1 MAQAVTGVMKWF
13 YPATTYTDMTQASEE
28 DFRLSC
34 AYAVVVV
41 ANTHIQY
48 SSPRAGGSTALKRSK
63 HKHRREETTARSRST
78 DDSLRRSGCGTLD
91 ISGCNSEGEAT
102 QRINDFWEPPDFG
115 ASGDPNTTSSQ
126 SARKSANKRDG
137 DRKIYQRQ
145 NKTTDTLL
153 TPERS
158 SSPQSHQ
165 STDTVLKTTYRMP
178 TTPDSLPRDDSLPL
192 NEDNESAELTERL
205 SRLLDLDGDQKKS
218 TLLVSELVREKRLLL
233 AKEKKVRE
241 RKEELRAARELR
253 LHRRQPRK
261 ALVQPL
267 EFEWDDVVNQTI
279 VSSNP
284 HRVITTSI
292 GGTELRIKDFATL
305 LGRRAWLND
314 EIINTYIEWVVDA
327 ANKAAIAQAKEFDEP
342 TSTVPKFIAH
352 NSFFYENLV
361 KKGPSSTQGLMR
373 RKKAPG
379 TSLLDVDSVFVP
391 ICKGSHWTVGV
402 VRPIAKTIEYFDSMG
417 GNPYSFIKL
426 MRDWLKFQ
434 LGEKYIEAEWNTP
447 RTACAHQSNG
457 YDCGVFVCTNAFC
470 VALGLDTSCY
480 DECDMLQQRRII
492 AAVLINR
499 GFLGDFAWNGKG
511 L

>member
-1 MAQAVTGVMKWF
+1 MAQAVTGVMRWCSEF
-13 YPATTYTDMTQASEE
+13 YPITTYTDMTQTSE
-28 DFRLSC
+28 D
-34 AYAVVVV
+34 VVVV
-41 ANTHIQY
+41 ANTLTQAAR
-48 SSPRAGGSTALKRSK
+48 PRPDGSTALKRSK
-63 HKHRREETTARSRST
+63 HRHRREERGPRSKST
-78 DDSLRRSGCGTLD
+78 DAILRNNGCGTLD

-115 ASGDPNTTSSQ
+115 ASGDHNTTSSR
-126 SARKSANKRDG
+126 SARKSAKKRDG
-137 DRKIYQRQ
+137 DRKPTYQRQ
-145 NKTTDTLL
+145 DNATDSLL

-158 SSPQSHQ
+158 SSPQSEQ
-165 STDTVLKTTYRMP
+165 SAVAVRKPTVYRMP
-178 TTPDSLPRDDSLPL
+178 TTPDSLPRDDSLTP
-192 NEDNESAELTERL
+192 NDMNESAELTERL
-205 SRLLDLDGDQKKS
+205 SRLLDLDGDQKEGN
-218 TLLVSELVREKRLLL
+218 LLVPSGLVREKRLNM
-233 AKEKKVRE
+233 AKERKVRE
-241 RKEELRAARELR
+241 RKEVLRAARELR

-279 VSSNP
+279 FSTDP
-284 HRVITTSI
+284 QRIITTSI
-292 GGTELRIKDFATL
+292 GGTELRLKDFATL
-305 LGRRAWLND
+305 LGKRAWLND

-327 ANKAAIAQAKEFDEP
+327 ANRAAIAQAKEFEEP

-352 NSFFYENLV
+352 NSFFYENLI

-379 TSLLDVDSVFVP
+379 TSLLEVDSVFVP

-402 VRPIAKTIEYFDSMG
+402 VRPIAKTIEYLDSMG
-417 GNPYSFIKL
+417 GSPHSFIKL
-426 MRDWLKFQ
+426 MREWLKFQ
-434 LGEKYIEAEWNTP
+434 LGEKYVEAEWNTP

-499 GFLGDFAWNGKG
+499 GFLGDFEWNGKG

>member
-1 MAQAVTGVMKWF
+1 MVRK
-13 YPATTYTDMTQASEE
+13 
-28 DFRLSC
+28 
-34 AYAVVVV
+34 
-41 ANTHIQY
+41 N
-48 SSPRAGGSTALKRSK
+48 
-63 HKHRREETTARSRST
+63 
-78 DDSLRRSGCGTLD
+78 GCGTLD

-115 ASGDPNTTSSQ
+115 TSIDPNLPSSRR
-126 SARKSANKRDG
+126 AHKPPKKREG
-137 DRKIYQRQ
+137 DRKPTYQRQ
-145 NKTTDTLL
+145 DKATDSLL

-158 SSPQSHQ
+158 SSPQSNQ
-165 STDTVLKTTYRMP
+165 STVAVLKPTAYRMP
-178 TTPDSLPRDDSLPL
+178 TTPDSIPRDDSLPP
-192 NEDNESAELTERL
+192 NEATAELTERL
-205 SRLLDLDGDQKKS
+205 SRLLDLDGDQKEGS
-218 TLLVSELVREKRLLL
+218 LLVPSGLVREKRLNL
-233 AKEKKVRE
+233 AKERKARE
-241 RKEELRAARELR
+241 RKEVLRAARELR
-253 LHRRQPRK
+253 LYRRQPRK

-279 VSSNP
+279 NSTD
-284 HRVITTSI
+284 HRRIIATSV
-292 GGTELRIKDFATL
+292 GGTELRLKDFATL
-305 LGRRAWLND
+305 LGKRAWLND

-327 ANKAAIAQAKEFDEP
+327 ANKAAIVQAKEFDEP

-352 NSFFYENLV
+352 NSFFYENLI

-417 GNPYSFIKL
+417 GNPHSFIKL
-426 MRDWLKFQ
+426 MREWLKFQ
-434 LGEKYIEAEWNTP
+434 LGEKYVEAEWSTP

-492 AAVLINR
+492 AAVLINS
-499 GFLGDFAWNGKG
+499 GFKGDFAWNGKG